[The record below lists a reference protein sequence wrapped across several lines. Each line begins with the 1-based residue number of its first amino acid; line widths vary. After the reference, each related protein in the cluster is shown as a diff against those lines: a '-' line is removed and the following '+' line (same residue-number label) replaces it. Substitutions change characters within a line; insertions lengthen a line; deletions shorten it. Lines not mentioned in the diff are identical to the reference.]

1 MFWLDFLV
9 FLFACM
15 AAGLTGSL
23 FPPGKWYS
31 ELNKPVWTPPNWV
44 FPVAWPILYLLMSY
58 SGATLANLESAGS
71 ALALWALQISLN
83 TLWTPVFF
91 GLKNLKL
98 GLIIIFLLLVSV
110 AICTYVFWLY
120 AWISGLLFLPYLAW
134 VVFAAALNLLYLN
147 SIKKLI

>member
-134 VVFAAALNLLYLN
+134 VIFAAALNAALFKLN
-147 SIKKLI
+147 

>member
-9 FLFACM
+9 FLFACI

-23 FPPGKWYS
+23 FPPGEWYS

-98 GLIIIFLLLVSV
+98 GLIIIFFLLVSV

-134 VVFAAALNLLYLN
+134 VVFAAALNAAVFKLN
-147 SIKKLI
+147 

>member
-91 GLKNLKL
+91 GLNNLKL

-134 VVFAAALNLLYLN
+134 VVFAAALNAAVFKLN
-147 SIKKLI
+147 

>member
-44 FPVAWPILYLLMSY
+44 FPIAWPILYLLMSY

-98 GLIIIFLLLVSV
+98 GLIIIFLLLMSV
-110 AICTYVFWLY
+110 AISTYVFWLY
-120 AWISGLLFLPYLAW
+120 SWIAGLLFLPYLAW
-134 VVFAAALNLLYLN
+134 VTFAAALNAAVFKLN
-147 SIKKLI
+147 

>member
-98 GLIIIFLLLVSV
+98 GLIIIILLLVSV

-120 AWISGLLFLPYLAW
+120 AWIAGLLFFPYLAW
-134 VVFAAALNLLYLN
+134 VVFAAALNAAVFKLN
-147 SIKKLI
+147 

>member
-23 FPPGKWYS
+23 FPPGEWYS
-31 ELNKPVWTPPNWV
+31 ELKNPVWTPPNWV

-120 AWISGLLFLPYLAW
+120 AWIAGLLFLPYLSW
-134 VVFAAALNLLYLN
+134 VVFAAALNAAVFKLN
-147 SIKKLI
+147 

>member
-1 MFWLDFLV
+1 
-9 FLFACM
+9 M

-23 FPPGKWYS
+23 FPPGEWYS

-134 VVFAAALNLLYLN
+134 VIFAAALNAAVFKLN
-147 SIKKLI
+147 

>member
-23 FPPGKWYS
+23 FPPGEWYS

-98 GLIIIFLLLVSV
+98 GLIIIILLLVSV

-134 VVFAAALNLLYLN
+134 VVFAAALNTAVFKLN
-147 SIKKLI
+147 

>member
-83 TLWTPVFF
+83 ALWTPVFF

-98 GLIIIFLLLVSV
+98 GLIIILLLLVSV

-120 AWISGLLFLPYLAW
+120 AWIAGLLFLPYLAW
-134 VVFAAALNLLYLN
+134 VVFAAALNAAVFKLN
-147 SIKKLI
+147 

>member
-71 ALALWALQISLN
+71 ALALRALQISLN

-120 AWISGLLFLPYLAW
+120 AWIAGLLFLPYLAW
-134 VVFAAALNLLYLN
+134 VVFAAALNAAVFKLN
-147 SIKKLI
+147 

>member
-1 MFWLDFLV
+1 
-9 FLFACM
+9 M

-23 FPPGKWYS
+23 FPPGEWYS

-98 GLIIIFLLLVSV
+98 GLIIILLLLVSV

-134 VVFAAALNLLYLN
+134 VIFAAALNAAVFKLN
-147 SIKKLI
+147 

>member
-23 FPPGKWYS
+23 FPPGEWYS

-98 GLIIIFLLLVSV
+98 GLIIIILLLVSV

-134 VVFAAALNLLYLN
+134 VVFAAALNAAVFKLN
-147 SIKKLI
+147 

>member
-23 FPPGKWYS
+23 FPPGEWYS

-98 GLIIIFLLLVSV
+98 GLIIILLLLVSV

-120 AWISGLLFLPYLAW
+120 AWISGLLFLPYLSW
-134 VVFAAALNLLYLN
+134 VVFAAALNAAVFKLN
-147 SIKKLI
+147 

>member
-1 MFWLDFLV
+1 
-9 FLFACM
+9 
-15 AAGLTGSL
+15 
-23 FPPGKWYS
+23 
-31 ELNKPVWTPPNWV
+31 
-44 FPVAWPILYLLMSY
+44 
-58 SGATLANLESAGS
+58 
-71 ALALWALQISLN
+71 LALWALQISLN

-134 VVFAAALNLLYLN
+134 VVFAAALNAAVFKLN
-147 SIKKLI
+147 

>member
-15 AAGLTGSL
+15 AAGLAGSL
-23 FPPGKWYS
+23 FPPGRWYS

-98 GLIIIFLLLVSV
+98 GLIIIFLLLISV
-110 AICTYVFWLY
+110 AISTYVFWLY
-120 AWISGLLFLPYLAW
+120 AWIAGLLFLPYLAW
-134 VVFAAALNLLYLN
+134 VTFAAALNAAVFKLN
-147 SIKKLI
+147 

>member
-98 GLIIIFLLLVSV
+98 GLIIILLLLVSV

-120 AWISGLLFLPYLAW
+120 AWIAGLLFLPYLAW
-134 VVFAAALNLLYLN
+134 VVFAAALNAAVLKLN
-147 SIKKLI
+147 

>member
-83 TLWTPVFF
+83 ALWTPVFF

-110 AICTYVFWLY
+110 AICTYVFWLS
-120 AWISGLLFLPYLAW
+120 AWSSGLLFLPYLAW
-134 VVFAAALNLLYLN
+134 VIFAAALNAAVFKLN
-147 SIKKLI
+147 